1 MRTVCGLDVYK
12 DTIYLCIL
20 CETGEIFEHV
30 YGVLT
35 CELKTIIECA
45 WGASRTK
52 DCFFSRFSYHQTVV
66 RKKNK
71 MKVLV
76 AVARKLLIAVWHV
89 LHDGTD
95 YVDFNPDCKA
105 PATNG

>member
-1 MRTVCGLDVYK
+1 M
-12 DTIYLCIL
+12 YLR
-20 CETGEIFEHV
+20 
-30 YGVLT
+30 
-35 CELKTIIECA
+35 KTIIECA

-52 DCFFSRFSYHQTVV
+52 DCFFSRFSYHQTQV

-89 LHDGTD
+89 LHDETD
-95 YVDFNPDCKA
+95 YKDFGADNDCDTSNAESK
-105 PATNG
+105 G